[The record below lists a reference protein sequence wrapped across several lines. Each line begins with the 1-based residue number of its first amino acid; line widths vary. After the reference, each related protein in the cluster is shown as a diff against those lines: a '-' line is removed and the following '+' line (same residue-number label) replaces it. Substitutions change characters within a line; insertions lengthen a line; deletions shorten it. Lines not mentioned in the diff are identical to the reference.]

1 MTFKYLENKDSYTSK
16 GKSHHFSSYN
26 LELMTTIT
34 QETYHEGI
42 RNPPFNVTGLTG
54 LENNK
59 TGHLSV
65 LLLASTWRT
74 SDTPSDNVLFRN
86 LDIQQRDLYPCNL
99 ISCWHQFLLQWP
111 YESRDTENVTKSTKS
126 NGTWTFEPTETLH
139 TFPRG
144 VCEKNESSLKC
155 ISTTISK
162 ILYRF
167 LKSEAIDH
175 EDKQHGQ
182 NMQSMVSRASW
193 FIMAWTYALG
203 QMYFTWGALIS
214 SKPALQPSLTGGKK
228 S

>member
-1 MTFKYLENKDSYTSK
+1 MKAFGTLHSMSQDWQVWKITNRTFECASFSKHLKNKWYTK
-16 GKSHHFSSYN
+16 WQCA
-26 LELMTTIT
+26 I
-34 QETYHEGI
+34 QEFGY
-42 RNPPFNVTGLTG
+42 
-54 LENNK
+54 
-59 TGHLSV
+59 
-65 LLLASTWRT
+65 STER
-74 SDTPSDNVLFRN
+74 L
-86 LDIQQRDLYPCNL
+86 LYPCNL

-111 YESRDTENVTKSTKS
+111 YESRDTENVPKSTKS

-214 SKPALQPSLTGGKK
+214 SKPALQPSLTGRKK